1 MKADGESVES
11 MAMPRLGGLA
21 AWVALTLALVAALA
35 AISVAEDAEAFT
47 VDGIDYEVTDEGSH
61 QVKITS
67 YSGSPKYVYGTVSF
81 GGADWTV
88 VSVGGYAFEGCG
100 SLATADLP
108 SAASVGDYA
117 FHGCVSLTVA
127 DLPSA
132 AYVGESAF
140 HVCDALKHVRFS
152 DELESVGSYA
162 FTVSFYS
169 GSEWLSADAASLK
182 GRTFVGG
189 GNGVLH
195 EGFAV
200 ASPDGGEL
208 LCRATDAASNEVEV
222 VGFLGRP
229 AMVSGSVSYGG
240 ADWTVVSVGDYA
252 FHGCK
257 SLTAADLP
265 SAASVGSNAFH
276 GCKSLTAAD
285 LPSAASVGSNAFL
298 DCGSLTTVD
307 LPSAIYVGEWAFYG
321 CGALTFARF
330 SDALEWVGNMA
341 FTVSFYSGSERL
353 SADADSLKGKSF
365 IGDGD
370 GRLHEGFWAPSQDGG
385 GDILYK
391 MTSFFVREV
400 EVVGFSGAPV
410 RVSGMVTYK
419 GSDWAVVSLHDH
431 AFFACDSLEIVDI
444 TEVREIGGSAFSGCP
459 SLREV
464 IIPSSMQSIG
474 DGAFEGL
481 VFKGPNGEELP
492 QDAVSLRGHLYLGDG
507 DGTLGRSERDGT
519 CGDGLYWS
527 LDADGVLTIAGEGYM
542 EDYGGDRGPW
552 GYGVTRVVAGD
563 GVRSIGV
570 SAFNGC
576 RSLVSASM
584 PAATSIGNSAFN
596 YCDSLVSLEMPAAA
610 SIGIGAFSR
619 CESLESASMPAAVSI
634 GDGAFEVCDSLRE
647 VLIPLSVES
656 IGEGAFGDL
665 TFLGPD
671 GEELDR
677 DAEALRGH
685 LYLGEDGRLEI
696 ADGEGTCGDGL
707 RWEVGLDGVLR
718 ISGEGYMDDFLDT
731 RHGPW
736 SVWVKGVVAGDGV
749 KSVGAFAFRECKFLV
764 SASLP
769 GVQSV
774 GERAFSGCGYYLE
787 SVSMPSAAAIGDR
800 AFYGCISL
808 ESVCLPRTL
817 ASLGDRAFYGLT
829 FLDEGG
835 RTLSQD
841 AESLRG
847 YVYEGSGDGKLK
859 RLPFAQDGV
868 GYQVCGEGLAVAV
881 GWYGEPSAL
890 RIPDEVQYNGKGYA
904 LAAIADGAFAGC
916 GTLETITI
924 GSAVASIGEGAL
936 DAPMLRSIEVSSGNA
951 EYSSIAGVL
960 YDKDASV
967 LLKFPASKQRLV
979 IPDTVEEIAPF
990 AFENAGAALK
1000 AEQGGGDVSYLRYVS
1015 VPGSVVSIGEGAFRG
1030 STLEVLKLADGIK
1043 AIGAE
1048 AFSGCSSLSYVV
1060 FCDTLEEAGEDAFDG
1075 CAFFGEDGEPMEFG
1089 IGAVSGHKFTLT
1101 DAPSL
1106 SMYVPAPGGTISSGG
1121 IAYKITGSGEDK
1133 AVYACRLADASLT
1146 EIDVPATIRYL
1157 GFDWTVT
1164 SVGAKAFYGNG
1175 SITGATVAVD
1185 VGSKSFANCRGL
1197 ESVTLAGAGK
1207 VGLYAFFGC
1216 TSLASAD
1223 IGSVSALGESAF
1235 SGCRS
1240 LADVDLSKVATVGKH
1255 AFYGCALTRADL
1267 SSAETIGYGAF
1278 TGNDLREV
1286 VFSSGLESVD
1296 PKAFFRYSFCGA
1308 DGEKLHVAAADLAG
1322 LAFVGSSG
1330 KLHL

>member
-1 MKADGESVES
+1 MKADGESVER
-11 MAMPRLGGLA
+11 MAAPRLGGLA
-21 AWVALTLALVAALA
+21 ARVALALALVAALVA
-35 AISVAEDAEAFT
+35 VSVAEDAEAFT

-67 YSGSPKYVYGTVSF
+67 YSGSPKHVYGTVSF
-81 GGADWTV
+81 GGA
-88 VSVGGYAFEGCG
+88 E
-100 SLATADLP
+100 
-108 SAASVGDYA
+108 
-117 FHGCVSLTVA
+117 
-127 DLPSA
+127 
-132 AYVGESAF
+132 
-140 HVCDALKHVRFS
+140 
-152 DELESVGSYA
+152 
-162 FTVSFYS
+162 
-169 GSEWLSADAASLK
+169 
-182 GRTFVGG
+182 
-189 GNGVLH
+189 
-195 EGFAV
+195 
-200 ASPDGGEL
+200 
-208 LCRATDAASNEVEV
+208 
-222 VGFLGRP
+222 
-229 AMVSGSVSYGG
+229 
-240 ADWTVVSVGDYA
+240 WTVVSVGD
-252 FHGCK
+252 
-257 SLTAADLP
+257 
-265 SAASVGSNAFH
+265 NAFH
-276 GCKSLTAAD
+276 SCK
-285 LPSAASVGSNAFL
+285 
-298 DCGSLTTVD
+298 SLTTVD
-307 LPSAIYVGEWAFYG
+307 LPMAATVGDYAFENCVSLTTVDLPMAATVGDYALKD

-330 SDALEWVGNMA
+330 SDELESVGYAA
-341 FTVSFYSGSERL
+341 FKVYFYRANVML
-353 SADADSLKGKSF
+353 AADADSLKGKSF

-410 RVSGMVTYK
+410 RVSGTVTYK
-419 GSDWAVVSLHDH
+419 GSDWAAVSLHEH

-444 TEVREIGGSAFSGCP
+444 SEVREIGVSAFSGCP

-464 IIPSSMQSIG
+464 LIPSSVQSIG

-519 CGDGLYWS
+519 CGEGLYWS
-527 LDADGVLTIAGEGYM
+527 LDADGVLTIAGEGCM
-542 EDYGGDRGPW
+542 DDSGSGALWGD
-552 GYGVTRVVAGD
+552 GVTRVVAGD
-563 GVRSIGV
+563 GVRSIGNY
-570 SAFNGC
+570 AFNGC

-584 PAATSIGNSAFN
+584 PAATSIGDSAFY

-610 SIGIGAFSR
+610 SIGICAFSI

-634 GDGAFEVCDSLRE
+634 GDGAFELCESLHE

-707 RWEVGLDGVLR
+707 RWEVGPDGVLR
-718 ISGEGYMDDFLDT
+718 ISGEGHMDDFSDT
-731 RHGPW
+731 RRGPW
-736 SVWVKGVVAGDGV
+736 SAWVKGVVAGDGV

-774 GERAFSGCGYYLE
+774 GERAFSGCGYLE

-800 AFYGCISL
+800 AFYSCASLVSVSMPSAITIGNSAFYLCSSLGSADMPSAAAIGDSAFFYCTALGSLDMPSVVDIGYRAFYYCTSL
-808 ESVCLPRTL
+808 ERVYLPHTL

-841 AESLRG
+841 AGSLRG
-847 YVYEGSGDGKLK
+847 YAYEGSGDKTLK

-881 GWYGEPSAL
+881 GWYGEPSGL
-890 RIPDEVQYNGKGYA
+890 RIPDEVQYLGEGYVPV
-904 LAAIADGAFAGC
+904 AIADGAFAGC
-916 GTLETITI
+916 GTLGTISI
-924 GSAVASIGEGAL
+924 GSSVAAIGEGAL

-960 YDKDASV
+960 YDKEAAT

-979 IPDTVEEIAPF
+979 IPETVTEIAPR
-990 AFENAGAALK
+990 AFESVGTALK

-1030 STLEVLKLADGIK
+1030 STLEVLKLADGTK

-1060 FCDTLEEAGEDAFDG
+1060 FCDTLEEVGEGAFDG
-1075 CAFFGEDGEPMEFG
+1075 CVFLGEDGEPMEFG

-1101 DAPSL
+1101 DASSL
-1106 SMYVPAPGGTISSGG
+1106 GMYVPAPGGTISSGG

-1146 EIDVPATIRYL
+1146 EIDIPASVRYL

-1164 SVGAKAFYGNG
+1164 SVGAKAFYGNC

-1185 VGSKSFANCRGL
+1185 VGSKSFANCKGL

-1207 VGLYAFFGC
+1207 VGPYAFFGC

-1223 IGSVSALGESAF
+1223 IGSVAALGESAF

-1240 LADVDLSKVATVGKH
+1240 LADVDLSKVAAVGKH